1 MKKTKKKREKGPSSR
16 DRIYDYI
23 VHYKREHD
31 GLAPAITEIAGGCY
45 LSVSTV
51 KYHLFM
57 LERED
62 RIRLDGRR
70 RIEVVGGEWELRDKG
85 AAQAK

>member
-1 MKKTKKKREKGPSSR
+1 MKKKKGPTTR
-16 DRIYDYI
+16 ERIFEMI
-23 VHYKREHD
+23 VRYKREHD
-31 GLAPAITEIAGGCY
+31 GLAPAITEIADECY

-62 RIRLDGRR
+62 RIRLEGRR
-70 RIEVVGGEWELRDKG
+70 RIEVVGGVWDLPDG
-85 AAQAK
+85 DPAPAK

>member
-1 MKKTKKKREKGPSSR
+1 MKKKQKKGTSSR
-16 DRIYDYI
+16 DRIFEYI
-23 VHYKREHD
+23 VRYKREHD
-31 GLAPAITEIAGGCY
+31 GLAPAITEIAEGCY

-70 RIEVVGGEWELRDKG
+70 RIEVVGGKWDLG
-85 AAQAK
+85 GNQAAPTK

>member
-1 MKKTKKKREKGPSSR
+1 MKKKKEKGPSSR
-16 DRIYDYI
+16 DRIYEFI

-31 GLAPAITEIAGGCY
+31 GLAPAITEIAEGCY

-70 RIEVVGGEWELRDKG
+70 RIEVVGGKWDLGIGGPAPTK
-85 AAQAK
+85 

>member
-1 MKKTKKKREKGPSSR
+1 MANNPSTR
-16 DRIYDYI
+16 DRIFNYI
-23 VHYKREHD
+23 VQYKREHD
-31 GLAPAITEIAGGCY
+31 GLAPAITEIAEACF

-62 RIRLDGRR
+62 RIRMEGRR
-70 RIEVVGGEWELRDKG
+70 RIEVVGGVWDLSDDHP
-85 AAQAK
+85 AQRT

>member
-1 MKKTKKKREKGPSSR
+1 MTKKQKNAGNGSR
-16 DRIYDYI
+16 DRIYEFI
-23 VHYKREHD
+23 VRYKREHD
-31 GLAPAITEIAGGCY
+31 GLAPAITEIAEGCF

-70 RIEVVGGEWELRDKG
+70 RIEVVGGKWDLGGNRP
-85 AAQAK
+85 ARAK